1 MQNVFYEDIIIYN
14 FYFLIMQ
21 VTLPIGTEIRF
32 RISTWSKFIT
42 MISVKPSIYDINEA
56 KGLCG
61 VPSTNKDTSDDFTH
75 RQDGPINDYKTFADS
90 WRYYYCFL
98 IQNIDCQNY
107 NNLYAVK

>member
-1 MQNVFYEDIIIYN
+1 VFYENIIIYN
-14 FYFLIMQ
+14 FNLFTQ

-32 RISTWSKFIT
+32 RVSTSSKFIT

-75 RQDGPINDYKTFADS
+75 RQDGPVNDYKTFADS
-90 WRYYYCFL
+90 WRYYNWFFS
-98 IQNIDCQNY
+98 
-107 NNLYAVK
+107 

>member
-1 MQNVFYEDIIIYN
+1 LLEGLNVFYEDIIIYS
-14 FYFLIMQ
+14 FYFLITQ

-32 RISTWSKFIT
+32 TVSTLSKFIT

-75 RQDGPINDYKTFADS
+75 REYGPVN
-90 WRYYYCFL
+90 
-98 IQNIDCQNY
+98 
-107 NNLYAVK
+107 V

>member
-1 MQNVFYEDIIIYN
+1 
-14 FYFLIMQ
+14 MQ

-61 VPSTNKDTSDDFTH
+61 VPSTNKDRSDDFTH
-75 RQDGPINDYKTFADS
+75 RQYGPVNDYKTFADS
-90 WRYYYCFL
+90 WRYYNCFSL
-98 IQNIDCQNY
+98 IPNIDCQH
-107 NNLYAVK
+107 AVIGKFM